1 MRLQSF
7 PSGGAAGCIAVVL
20 LPWKGWEAGGA
31 GGFRVVGLQFAVIV
45 GTPVSKGGTV
55 EGEGGAVGLF
65 CVVGRMPVAE
75 GGLCSIIIVV
85 FSGQWSGSLTGV
97 AGRLGWVWTEI
108 RALRCTAEDC

>member
-31 GGFRVVGLQFAVIV
+31 GGFRVVGLRFAIVV

-55 EGEGGAVGLF
+55 EGEGGAVGLVGLF
-65 CVVGRMPVAE
+65 LVVGLRVAAVDGTPVPWKGV
-75 GGLCSIIIVV
+75 GGAGWFLVV
-85 FSGQWSGSLTGV
+85 G
-97 AGRLGWVWTEI
+97 
-108 RALRCTAEDC
+108 LRFAAVDGTPG